1 MQLSYGP
8 IAVYSTAAFFSH
20 VMPVINL
27 GALRAVFGP
36 LRRHRANY
44 DEWGQYFAAM
54 GYRFSFS
61 AAVLDA
67 AAAPGTPFGVAHL
80 VVPVQ
85 LDDALAPPDC
95 NLRIDKD
102 GVSHLSDG
110 SHALLLCHF
119 HHRKGRAPLD
129 RMPNKSVLSSPCIGV
144 RAGSSDFSC
153 HDALL
158 HDALLESA
166 GYGGVAKNAPGLRL
180 RTMPPQCF
188 VALKENEAL
197 LGPRKLFN
205 WSAVERAPAVR
216 RACFEHV

>member
-36 LRRHRANY
+36 LRRHRASY

-95 NLRIDKD
+95 NLRIDKG

-129 RMPNKSVLSSPCIGV
+129 RMPNKTQEC
-144 RAGSSDFSC
+144 
-153 HDALL
+153 ALL
-158 HDALLESA
+158 PVHRRASWQLRFQLPRCTA
-166 GYGGVAKNAPGLRL
+166 TRCTARVGRL
-180 RTMPPQCF
+180 RRSGQECSGL
-188 VALKENEAL
+188 ALTDDA
-197 LGPRKLFN
+197 
-205 WSAVERAPAVR
+205 SAVL
-216 RACFEHV
+216 CGT